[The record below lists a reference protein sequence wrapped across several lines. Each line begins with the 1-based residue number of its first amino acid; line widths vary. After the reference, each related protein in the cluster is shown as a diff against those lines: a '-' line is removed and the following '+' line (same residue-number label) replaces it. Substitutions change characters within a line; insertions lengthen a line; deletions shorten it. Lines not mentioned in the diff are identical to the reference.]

1 VATAAEDDDEDVS
14 MVRARADEAAAGA
27 EDTVTGIEKERDS
40 DDGGNASFPAEAAAE
55 AAASFVDP
63 AAAAAA
69 SEDDCSNA
77 GTVERSVAVS
87 GRRPCHANDGV
98 RSIRDE
104 RTPERV
110 RTENVGGND
119 EKAAVD
125 DIADD
130 VDDDEKENAE
140 LFAALWR
147 GVDDRV

>member
-1 VATAAEDDDEDVS
+1 

-27 EDTVTGIEKERDS
+27 EETVTGIEKERDS
-40 DDGGNASFPAEAAAE
+40 DDGGNASFPAGTAAE
-55 AAASFVDP
+55 ASFVDP

-69 SEDDCSNA
+69 SDSA

-87 GRRPCHANDGV
+87 GRRSCHANDGV

-125 DIADD
+125 DIADED
-130 VDDDEKENAE
+130 DDDDDEKENAA

>member
-1 VATAAEDDDEDVS
+1 
-14 MVRARADEAAAGA
+14 MVRARADEASAGA

-40 DDGGNASFPAEAAAE
+40 DDGGNACFPAEAATAAE
-55 AAASFVDP
+55 ASFVDP
-63 AAAAAA
+63 AAPTAAD
-69 SEDDCSNA
+69 DDCSNA

-87 GRRPCHANDGV
+87 GRRSCHANDGV

-110 RTENVGGND
+110 RTEKVGGSD

-125 DIADD
+125 GSGADD
-130 VDDDEKENAE
+130 DDDDEKENAE
-140 LFAALWR
+140 PFAALWR